1 MSTNVYLKSKI
12 EERTSQAAVLEN
24 LQATA
29 AADKRDLTEDER
41 KTFDSIVDRLAFL
54 DSEIKRLTDAEQGA
68 AKFVQIYGAHQE
80 AESAAAAA
88 RDRERAQAPRPPE
101 ERAKTWG
108 ERFIASEQFKK
119 FSGHGSSEP
128 FRIDGGYLEE
138 RQADGSSPITTAIG
152 TPPQYWS
159 GPRDPALRVPL
170 FDVVGVVPT
179 TMGSVEYYYW
189 QPETGMAGE
198 VPEGELKPEAPIE
211 GKLLAVPMSTYAWWK
226 GITKQALEDVPMVRT
241 IVDTQL
247 RRGVIR
253 KINAEAA
260 AALAAD
266 TNIPVYGTP
275 ADILLES
282 LRVGLGMVDEAG
294 YSANAVLLNA
304 RDWAALDMT
313 ILPVSRD
320 GANVSTIFWGLRAVA
335 VPQVPRGTAYVGD
348 FAEGMTFFDRERV
361 EVMMT
366 DSHADYFLRN
376 KLVLL
381 AEARGKVVVSNAAC
395 LVKCAGTVPPANL
408 TGVGPEGPQG
418 PQGPQGPPGPG
429 TARRA

>member
-1 MSTNVYLKSKI
+1 VSTNVYLKSKI
-12 EERTSQAAVLEN
+12 EERTSQAAVIEN
-24 LQATA
+24 LQSTA

-41 KTFDSIVDRLAFL
+41 KTFDSIVGRLAFL
-54 DSEIKRLTDAEQGA
+54 DAEIKRLTDAEAGS
-68 AKFVQIYGAHQE
+68 AKFVEIYGAHAE
-80 AESAAAAA
+80 AEARAAAA
-88 RDRERAQAPRPPE
+88 RDREHAAPPAPPE
-101 ERAKTWG
+101 ERASWG
-108 ERFIASEQFKK
+108 TRFVESEQFKAY
-119 FSGHGSSEP
+119 SGHGSSQPYKIEGE
-128 FRIDGGYLEE
+128 FLEE
-138 RQADGSSPITTAIG
+138 RADITTGIG

-198 VPEGELKPEAPIE
+198 VAEGALKPEAPIQ
-211 GKLLAVPMSTYAWWK
+211 GVLLAVPMSTYAWWK
-226 GITKQALEDVPMVRT
+226 GITRQALDDVPMVRT

-260 AALAAD
+260 VALAAD
-266 TNIPVYGTP
+266 ANIPTYGTG
-275 ADILLES
+275 ASVLLES

-304 RDWAALDMT
+304 LDWAALDMT

-320 GANVSTIFWGLRAVA
+320 GANVSTVFWGLRAVA
-335 VPQVPRGTAYVGD
+335 VPQIPRGTAYVGD
-348 FAEGMTFFDRERV
+348 FAEGMTFFDRNQV
-361 EVMMT
+361 SVMMT
-366 DSHADYFLRN
+366 DSHAEFFLQN

-408 TGVGPEGPQG
+408 TGVGPEGPPG

-429 TARRA
+429 TASARK

>member
-1 MSTNVYLKSKI
+1 VSTNVYLKSKI
-12 EERTSQAAVLEN
+12 EERTSQAAVIEN
-24 LQATA
+24 LQKTA
-29 AADKRDLTEDER
+29 ADAKRDLTDDER
-41 KTFDSIVDRLAFL
+41 KTFDSIVERLAFL
-54 DSEIKRLTDAEQGA
+54 DGEIKRLTDAEAGA
-68 AKFVQIYGAHQE
+68 AQFVKIYGAHAE
-80 AESAAAAA
+80 AEATAAAA
-88 RDRERAQAPRPPE
+88 REREQGQAPPRTE
-101 ERAKTWG
+101 ERGKSWG
-108 ERFIASEQFKK
+108 QRFIESEQFRAY
-119 FSGHGSSEP
+119 SGHGSSQP
-128 FRIDGGYLEE
+128 YRIDGGFLEE
-138 RQADGSSPITTAIG
+138 RADIDTSIG

-189 QPETGMAGE
+189 QPETGMASE
-198 VPEGELKPEAPIE
+198 VPEGDLKPEAPIE

-226 GITKQALEDVPMVRT
+226 GITKQALDDVPMVRT

-266 TNIPVYGTP
+266 ANIPTYGTP

-294 YSANAVLLNA
+294 YGANAVLLNA

-320 GANVSTIFWGLRAVA
+320 GSNVSTIFWGLRAVA

-348 FAEGMTFFDRERV
+348 FAEGMTFFDRERT

-408 TGVGPEGPQG
+408 TGVGPAGPAGPQG
-418 PQGPQGPPGPG
+418 PAGPPGG
-429 TARRA
+429 AARRA

>member
-1 MSTNVYLKSKI
+1 VSTNVYLKSKI

-24 LQATA
+24 LQSTA
-29 AADKRDLTEDER
+29 ASDKRDLTEDER
-41 KTFDSIVDRLAFL
+41 KTFDSIVERLAFL
-54 DSEIKRLTDAEQGA
+54 DGEIKRLTDAEEGA

-80 AESAAAAA
+80 AEAKAAAA
-88 RDRERAQAPRPPE
+88 RDRERDQAPPRPE
-101 ERAKTWG
+101 ERAQTWG
-108 ERFIASEQFKK
+108 QRFVGSEQFKAY
-119 FSGHGSSEP
+119 SGHGSSQP
-128 FRIDGGYLEE
+128 FRIDGGFLEE
-138 RQADGSSPITTAIG
+138 RADIDTSIG

-189 QPETGMAGE
+189 QPETGMASE

-211 GKLLAVPMSTYAWWK
+211 GKLLAVPMATYAWWK

-266 TNIPVYGTP
+266 TNIPTYGS
-275 ADILLES
+275 AGDILLES

-313 ILPVSRD
+313 ILPVTRD
-320 GANVSTIFWGLRAVA
+320 GAQVSTIFWGLRAVA

-366 DSHADYFLRN
+366 DSHSDFFLRN

-408 TGVGPEGPQG
+408 TGVGPEGPPG
-418 PQGPQGPPGPG
+418 PQGPQGPAGPG

>member
-1 MSTNVYLKSKI
+1 MSTNVYLKSKL

-24 LQATA
+24 LTKTA
-29 AADKRDLTEDER
+29 DEAKRDLTDDER
-41 KTFDSIVDRLAFL
+41 QTFDSIVGRLAFL
-54 DSEIKRLTDAEQGA
+54 DAEIKRLTDAEAGA
-68 AKFVQIYGAHQE
+68 AKFVEIYGAHQE
-80 AESAAAAA
+80 AEAAAAAA
-88 RDRERAQAPRPPE
+88 RDREHRAPAGPPE
-101 ERAKTWG
+101 ERARSWG
-108 ERFIASEQFKK
+108 QRFVESEQFKAY
-119 FSGHGSSEP
+119 SGHGSSQPYKIEGR
-128 FRIDGGYLEE
+128 FLEE
-138 RQADGSSPITTAIG
+138 RADIDTSIG

-189 QPETGMAGE
+189 QPETGMASE
-198 VPEGELKPEAPIE
+198 VAEGALKPEAPIE

-226 GITKQALEDVPMVRT
+226 GITRQALDDVPMVRT

-247 RRGVIR
+247 RRGVVR

-260 AALAAD
+260 VALAAD
-266 TNIPVYGTP
+266 LNIPTHGTP

-282 LRVGLGMVDEAG
+282 LRVGLGLVDEAG

-304 RDWAALDMT
+304 LDWAALDMT

-320 GANVSTIFWGLRAVA
+320 GANVSNVFWGLRAVA
-335 VPQVPRGTAYVGD
+335 VPQIPKGTAYVGD
-348 FAEGMTFFDRERV
+348 FAEGMTFFDRNQV
-361 EVMMT
+361 SVMMT
-366 DSHADYFLRN
+366 DTHADYFLRN

-408 TGVGPEGPQG
+408 SGVGPAGPQG
-418 PQGPQGPPGPG
+418 PQGPAGPPGG
-429 TARRA
+429 AARRA

>member
-12 EERTSQAAVLEN
+12 EERTSQAAVIEN
-24 LQATA
+24 LQKTA
-29 AADKRDLTEDER
+29 ADAKRDLTDDER
-41 KTFDSIVDRLAFL
+41 KTFDSIVERLAFL
-54 DSEIKRLTDAEQGA
+54 DGEIKRLTDAEAGA
-68 AKFVQIYGAHQE
+68 AQFVKIYGAHAE
-80 AESAAAAA
+80 AEAAAAAA
-88 RDRERAQAPRPPE
+88 REREQQTAPPRTE
-101 ERAKTWG
+101 ERGKSWG
-108 ERFIASEQFKK
+108 ARFIESDQFKAY
-119 FSGHGSSEP
+119 SGHGSSQP
-128 FRIDGGYLEE
+128 FRIEGGFLEE
-138 RQADGSSPITTAIG
+138 RQADNPITTAIG

-189 QPETGMAGE
+189 QPETGMASE
-198 VPEGELKPEAPIE
+198 VAEGALKPEAPIQ
-211 GKLLAVPMSTYAWWK
+211 GVLKAVPMSTYAWWK

-266 TNIPVYGTP
+266 ANIPTFGTP
-275 ADILLES
+275 VALLLES

-304 RDWAALDMT
+304 LDWASLDMT

-320 GANVSTIFWGLRAVA
+320 GANVSNVFWGLRAVA
-335 VPQVPRGTAYVGD
+335 VPQVPKGTAYVGD
-348 FAEGMTFFDRERV
+348 FAEGMTFFDRERT

-366 DSHADYFLRN
+366 DSHEDFFLRN

-395 LVKCAGTVPPANL
+395 LVKCLGTVPPANL
-408 TGVGPEGPQG
+408 TGVGPEGP
-418 PQGPQGPPGPG
+418 PGPQGPPGPG
-429 TARRA
+429 TASGRKA

>member
-24 LQATA
+24 LTKTA
-29 AADKRDLTEDER
+29 DEAKRDLTDDER
-41 KTFDSIVDRLAFL
+41 QTFDSIVGRLAFL
-54 DSEIKRLTDAEQGA
+54 DSEIKRLTDAEAGA
-68 AKFVQIYGAHQE
+68 AQFVKIYGAHQE
-80 AESAAAAA
+80 AEQKAAAA
-88 RDRERAQAPRPPE
+88 REQTAPPRTE
-101 ERAKTWG
+101 ERARTWG
-108 ERFIASEQFKK
+108 ERFIASDQFKAY
-119 FSGHGSSEP
+119 SGHGSSQP
-128 FRIDGGYLEE
+128 FRIEGGFLEE
-138 RQADGSSPITTAIG
+138 RADIDTSIG
-152 TPPQYWS
+152 TPPQYWA

-189 QPETGMAGE
+189 QPETGMASE
-198 VPEGELKPEAPIE
+198 VPEGDLKPEAPIQ
-211 GKLLAVPMSTYAWWK
+211 GVLKAVPMSTYAWWK
-226 GITKQALEDVPMVRT
+226 GITKQALEDIPMVRT

-260 AALAAD
+260 AALVAD
-266 TNIPVYGTP
+266 VNIPAFGTP
-275 ADILLES
+275 ADLLLES

-304 RDWAALDMT
+304 LDWAALDMT

-320 GANVSTIFWGLRAVA
+320 GANVSNVFWGLRAVA
-335 VPQVPRGTAYVGD
+335 VPQIPKGTAYVGD
-348 FAEGMTFFDRERV
+348 FAEGMTFFDRERT

-395 LVKCAGTVPPANL
+395 LVKAAGTVPPANL
-408 TGVGPEGPQG
+408 TGVGPAGPAGPQG
-418 PQGPQGPPGPG
+418 PAGPPGG
-429 TARRA
+429 GAARSR

>member
-1 MSTNVYLKSKI
+1 MK
-12 EERTSQAAVLEN
+12 
-24 LQATA
+24 
-29 AADKRDLTEDER
+29 
-41 KTFDSIVDRLAFL
+41 
-54 DSEIKRLTDAEQGA
+54 
-68 AKFVQIYGAHQE
+68 IYGAHQE
-80 AESAAAAA
+80 AEQKAAAA
-88 RDRERAQAPRPPE
+88 RDREQQTAPPRTE
-101 ERAKTWG
+101 ERARTWG
-108 ERFIASEQFKK
+108 ERFIASDQFKAY
-119 FSGHGSSEP
+119 SGHGSSQP
-128 FRIDGGYLEE
+128 FRIEGGFLEE
-138 RQADGSSPITTAIG
+138 RQADNPITTAIG

-189 QPETGMAGE
+189 QPETGMASE
-198 VPEGELKPEAPIE
+198 VAEGALKPEAPIQ
-211 GKLLAVPMSTYAWWK
+211 GVLKAVPMSTYAWWK

-260 AALAAD
+260 VALAANL
-266 TNIPVYGTP
+266 NIPAFGSPT
-275 ADILLES
+275 DLLLES

-304 RDWAALDMT
+304 LDWAALDMT

-320 GANVSTIFWGLRAVA
+320 GANVSNVFWGLRAVA
-335 VPQVPRGTAYVGD
+335 VPQIPKGTAYVGD
-348 FAEGMTFFDRERV
+348 FAEGMTFFDRERT

-366 DSHADYFLRN
+366 DSHEDFFLRN

-395 LVKCAGTVPPANL
+395 LVKASGTVPPANL
-408 TGVGPEGPQG
+408 TGVGPAGPAGPQG
-418 PQGPQGPPGPG
+418 PQGPAGPG
-429 TARRA
+429 TRRA

>member
-1 MSTNVYLKSKI
+1 VSTNVYLKSKI
-12 EERTSQAAVLEN
+12 EERTSQAAVIEN
-24 LQATA
+24 LQKTA
-29 AADKRDLTEDER
+29 ADAKRDLTEDER
-41 KTFDSIVDRLAFL
+41 KTFDSIVERLAFL

-80 AESAAAAA
+80 AEAAAAAA
-88 RDRERAQAPRPPE
+88 RDRERDQAPPRPE

-108 ERFIASEQFKK
+108 TRFIESDQFKAY
-119 FSGHGSSEP
+119 SGHGSSQP
-128 FRIDGGYLEE
+128 FKIDGEFLEE
-138 RQADGSSPITTAIG
+138 RQADTPITTGIG

-189 QPETGMAGE
+189 QPETGMASE
-198 VPEGELKPEAPIE
+198 VPENTLKPEAPIQ
-211 GKLLAVPMSTYAWWK
+211 GVLLAVPMSTYAWWK
-226 GITKQALEDVPMVRT
+226 GITRQALEDVPMVRT

-260 AALAAD
+260 VALAAD
-266 TNIPVYGTP
+266 TNIPTHGTG
-275 ADILLES
+275 ASVLLES

-304 RDWAALDMT
+304 LDWAALDMT

-320 GANVSTIFWGLRAVA
+320 GANVSTVFWGLRAVA
-335 VPQVPRGTAYVGD
+335 VPQIPRGTAYVGD
-348 FAEGMTFFDRERV
+348 FAEGMTFFDRNQV
-361 EVMMT
+361 SVMMT
-366 DSHADYFLRN
+366 DSHEDFFLRN

-408 TGVGPEGPQG
+408 SGVGPAGPQG

-429 TARRA
+429 TAARK

>member
-138 RQADGSSPITTAIG
+138 RQADTSSPITTAIG

>member
-29 AADKRDLTEDER
+29 ADAKRDLTDDER
-41 KTFDSIVDRLAFL
+41 ATFDSIVARLAFL
-54 DSEIKRLTDAEQGA
+54 DGEIKRLTDAEQGA
-68 AKFVQIYGAHQE
+68 AKFVEIYGAHQE
-80 AESAAAAA
+80 AEAAAAAA
-88 RDRERAQAPRPPE
+88 REREQGQAPPRTE
-101 ERAKTWG
+101 ERGKSWG
-108 ERFIASEQFKK
+108 QRFVESDQFKAY
-119 FSGHGSSEP
+119 SGHGSSQPYKIEGR
-128 FRIDGGYLEE
+128 FLEE
-138 RQADGSSPITTAIG
+138 RADIDTSIG

-189 QPETGMAGE
+189 QPETGMASE
-198 VPEGELKPEAPIE
+198 VAEGALKPEAPIE

-226 GITKQALEDVPMVRT
+226 GITRQALDDVPMVRT

-247 RRGVIR
+247 RRGVVR

-260 AALAAD
+260 VALAAD
-266 TNIPVYGTP
+266 TNIPVFGTG
-275 ADILLES
+275 ASVLLES

-304 RDWAALDMT
+304 LDWAALDMT

-320 GANVSTIFWGLRAVA
+320 GANVSTVFWGLRAVA
-335 VPQVPRGTAYVGD
+335 VPQIPRGTAYVGD
-348 FAEGMTFFDRERV
+348 FAEGMTFFDRNQV
-361 EVMMT
+361 SVMMT
-366 DSHADYFLRN
+366 DTHADYFLRN

-408 TGVGPEGPQG
+408 TGVGPAGPPGPQG
-418 PQGPQGPPGPG
+418 PAGPPGSG
-429 TARRA
+429 QAARKA

>member
-1 MSTNVYLKSKI
+1 VSTNVYLKSKL

-24 LQATA
+24 LTKTA
-29 AADKRDLTEDER
+29 DEAKRDLTDDER

-54 DSEIKRLTDAEQGA
+54 DGEIKRLTDAEAGA

-80 AESAAAAA
+80 AEQRAAAA
-88 RDRERAQAPRPPE
+88 RDRAADQPPARTE
-101 ERAKTWG
+101 ERGKTWG
-108 ERFIASEQFKK
+108 ARFIESEQFKAY
-119 FSGHGSSEP
+119 SGHGSSQP
-128 FRIDGGYLEE
+128 FRIEGGFLEE
-138 RQADGSSPITTAIG
+138 RADIDTSIG

-189 QPETGMAGE
+189 QPETGMASE
-198 VPEGELKPEAPIE
+198 VPEGTLKPEAPIE
-211 GKLLAVPMSTYAWWK
+211 GKLLAVPMATYAWWK
-226 GITKQALEDVPMVRT
+226 GITKQALDDVPMVRT

-260 AALAAD
+260 AALTAD
-266 TNIPVYGTP
+266 ANIPTHGTP
-275 ADILLES
+275 ADLLLET

-304 RDWAALDMT
+304 LDWAALDMT

-320 GANVSTIFWGLRAVA
+320 GANVSNVFWGLRAVA
-335 VPQVPRGTAYVGD
+335 VPQIPKGTAYVGD
-348 FAEGMTFFDRERV
+348 FAEGMTFFDRERT

-395 LVKCAGTVPPANL
+395 LVKCAGTVPAANL
-408 TGVGPEGPQG
+408 TGVGPAGPAGPQG
-418 PQGPQGPPGPG
+418 PAGPPGG
-429 TARRA
+429 QAARAR

>member
-1 MSTNVYLKSKI
+1 MTTNVYLRSKI
-12 EERTSQAAVLEN
+12 EERTSQAAVIEN
-24 LQATA
+24 LQKTA
-29 AADKRDLTEDER
+29 ADAKRDLTDDER

-68 AKFVQIYGAHQE
+68 AKFVEIYGAHQE
-80 AESAAAAA
+80 AEAAAAAA
-88 RDRERAQAPRPPE
+88 RDREQHHAPAGPPE
-101 ERAKTWG
+101 ERAKSWG
-108 ERFIASEQFKK
+108 TRFVESDQFKAY
-119 FSGHGSSEP
+119 SGHGSSQPYKIEGR
-128 FRIDGGYLEE
+128 FLEE
-138 RQADGSSPITTAIG
+138 RADIDTSIG

-189 QPETGMAGE
+189 QPETGMASE
-198 VPEGELKPEAPIE
+198 VPEGELKPEAPIA

-226 GITKQALEDVPMVRT
+226 GITRQALDDVPMVRT

-247 RRGVIR
+247 RRGVVR

-260 AALAAD
+260 VALAAD
-266 TNIPVYGTP
+266 LNIPAFGSPT
-275 ADILLES
+275 ALLLES
-282 LRVGLGMVDEAG
+282 LRVGLGLVDEAG

-304 RDWAALDMT
+304 LDWAALDMT

-320 GANVSTIFWGLRAVA
+320 GANVSNVFWGLRAVA
-335 VPQVPRGTAYVGD
+335 VPQIPKGTAYVGD
-348 FAEGMTFFDRERV
+348 FAEGMTFFDRNQV
-361 EVMMT
+361 SVMMT
-366 DSHADYFLRN
+366 DTHADYFLRN

-408 TGVGPEGPQG
+408 TGVGPEGP
-418 PQGPQGPPGPG
+418 PGPQGPPGTPG
-429 TARRA
+429 AARRA

>member
-1 MSTNVYLKSKI
+1 VSTNVYLKSKI
-12 EERTSQAAVLEN
+12 EERTSQAAVIEN
-24 LQATA
+24 LQKTA
-29 AADKRDLTEDER
+29 ADAKRDLTDDER
-41 KTFDSIVDRLAFL
+41 KTFDSIVERLAFL
-54 DSEIKRLTDAEQGA
+54 DSEIKRLTDAEEGA

-80 AESAAAAA
+80 AEAKAAAA
-88 RDRERAQAPRPPE
+88 RDRERDRAPARPE

-108 ERFIASEQFKK
+108 QRFVESEQFKAY
-119 FSGHGSSEP
+119 SGHGSSQP
-128 FRIDGGYLEE
+128 FRIDGGGFLEE
-138 RQADGSSPITTAIG
+138 RADIDTTIG

-189 QPETGMAGE
+189 QPETGMAST

-211 GKLLAVPMSTYAWWK
+211 GKLLAVPMATYAWWK
-226 GITKQALEDVPMVRT
+226 GITKQALEDVPRVQS

-253 KINAEAA
+253 RINTEAA
-260 AALAAD
+260 AALNAD
-266 TNIPVYGTP
+266 TNIPIYGAVT
-275 ADILLES
+275 DSLLES

-304 RDWAALDMT
+304 LDWAALDMT
-313 ILPVSRD
+313 ILPVTRD
-320 GANVSTIFWGLRAVA
+320 GATVSNVFWGLRAIA

-395 LVKCAGTVPPANL
+395 LVKARGAVAPVAHM
-408 TGVGPEGPQG
+408 
-418 PQGPQGPPGPG
+418 PGPASHDFEPPDTETPRSG
-429 TARRA
+429 RKA

>member
-1 MSTNVYLKSKI
+1 VSTNVYLKSKL
-12 EERTSQAAVLEN
+12 EERTSQAAVLED
-24 LQATA
+24 LTKTA
-29 AADKRDLTEDER
+29 DDAKRDLTDAER
-41 KTFDSIVDRLAFL
+41 QTFDSIVGRLAFL
-54 DSEIKRLTDAEQGA
+54 DAEIKRLTDAEAGA

-80 AESAAAAA
+80 AEQRAAAA
-88 RDRERAQAPRPPE
+88 RDREREAAPPRTE
-101 ERAKTWG
+101 ERARSWG
-108 ERFIASEQFKK
+108 ARFIESEQFKAY
-119 FSGHGSSEP
+119 SGHGSSQP
-128 FRIDGGYLEE
+128 FRIEGGFLEE
-138 RQADGSSPITTAIG
+138 RQADNPITTAIG

-189 QPETGMAGE
+189 QPETGMASE
-198 VPEGELKPEAPIE
+198 VAEGALKPEAPIQ
-211 GKLLAVPMSTYAWWK
+211 GVLKAVPMSTYAWWK

-266 TNIPVYGTP
+266 TNIPTFGTP
-275 ADILLES
+275 TDLLLES

-304 RDWAALDMT
+304 LDWAALDMT

-320 GANVSTIFWGLRAVA
+320 GANVSNVFWGLRAVA
-335 VPQVPRGTAYVGD
+335 VPQIPKGSAYVGD
-348 FAEGMTFFDRERV
+348 FAEGMTFFDRERT

-366 DSHADYFLRN
+366 DSHEDFFLRN

-395 LVKCAGTVPPANL
+395 LVKCAGTVPAANL
-408 TGVGPEGPQG
+408 TGVGPPG

-429 TARRA
+429 TQSARK

>member
-1 MSTNVYLKSKI
+1 MSTNVYLKSKL

-24 LQATA
+24 LTKTA
-29 AADKRDLTEDER
+29 DEAKRDLTDDER
-41 KTFDSIVDRLAFL
+41 ATFDSIVGRLAFL
-54 DSEIKRLTDAEQGA
+54 DAEIKRLTDAEAGA

-80 AESAAAAA
+80 AEQRAAAA
-88 RDRERAQAPRPPE
+88 RDREQGQAPPRTE

-108 ERFIASEQFKK
+108 ARFIESEQFKAY
-119 FSGHGSSEP
+119 SGHGSSQP
-128 FRIDGGYLEE
+128 FKIEGGFLEE
-138 RQADGSSPITTAIG
+138 RADIDTSIG
-152 TPPQYWS
+152 TPPMYWS

-189 QPETGMAGE
+189 QPETGMASE
-198 VPEGELKPEAPIE
+198 VPEGDEKPEAPIQ
-211 GKLLAVPMSTYAWWK
+211 GVLKAVPMSTYAWWK
-226 GITKQALEDVPMVRT
+226 GITKQALDDVPMVRT

-260 AALAAD
+260 VALNAD
-266 TNIPVYGTP
+266 ANIPTFGTP
-275 ADILLES
+275 TDLLLES

-304 RDWAALDMT
+304 LDWAALDMT

-320 GANVSTIFWGLRAVA
+320 GANVSNVFWGLRAVA
-335 VPQVPRGTAYVGD
+335 VPQIAKGTAYVGD
-348 FAEGMTFFDRERV
+348 FAEGMTFFDRERT

-408 TGVGPEGPQG
+408 TGVGPPGPQG
-418 PQGPQGPPGPG
+418 PQGPQGPPAGQ
-429 TARRA
+429 ARAR